1 MSDVTFR
8 SAHKDDVASI
18 VAMLADDPLGAQR
31 ELLSDP
37 VAPMYLEAFEAIDG
51 DPNNHLIV
59 ADMAGEV
66 VGCVQ
71 LTFIPGLSHQGAVRA
86 QIEGVRVAGSQRGQ
100 GLGQK
105 LITHAIDLS
114 RTQGCDMV
122 QLTSD
127 ASRTDAQKFYRRLG
141 FTPSHVGMKL
151 SLR

>member
-8 SAHKDDVASI
+8 PAHKDDVASI
-18 VAMLADDPLGAQR
+18 VAMLADDPLGEQR

-59 ADMAGEV
+59 ADVAGAV